1 MCINATSPSTTPD
14 ESDRPPEAD
23 GGPDQVVQPQD
34 TVMLN
39 GMRSSDDKEIVS
51 FVWQMITPYPYAVTE
66 VGETEP
72 DLNLGL
78 LRDHFGVNLR
88 KKRTTEKTLLS

>member
-39 GMRSSDDKEIVS
+39 GMKSTDDKKIVS
-51 FVWQMITPYPYAVTE
+51 FQWQMITPYPYAVTE
-66 VGETEP
+66 VG
-72 DLNLGL
+72 
-78 LRDHFGVNLR
+78 
-88 KKRTTEKTLLS
+88 KQSQI

>member
-14 ESDRPPEAD
+14 ESDRPPVAD

-39 GMRSSDDKEIVS
+39 GMKSTDDKQIAVYQ
-51 FVWQMITPYPYAVTE
+51 WKMITPYPYAVTE
-66 VGETEP
+66 VG
-72 DLNLGL
+72 
-78 LRDHFGVNLR
+78 
-88 KKRTTEKTLLS
+88 KQSQI